1 MGMVLTVRRL
11 GDADLSRLR
20 EQPALVTEYLGEDP
34 PDGFGPFADVDVDKA
49 WHAIH
54 YLLTGTAWEGE
65 PPLNFVVTGG
75 TEVGD
80 DLGYGPARAL
90 TSAEVRLVAAALQP
104 LTPEVF
110 LRRFNPVALTAAE
123 IYPEIWDRPPE
134 EDDTRGYVAEYYD
147 RLRSFVIDVASEG
160 EAMLISLA

>member
-1 MGMVLTVRRL
+1 MGMVLMVRRL
-11 GDADLSRLR
+11 GDADLLRLR
-20 EQPALVTEYLGEDP
+20 EQPELVAEYLGEDP

-54 YLLTGTAWEGE
+54 FLLTGTAWGGE
-65 PPLNFVVTGG
+65 PPLNFLVTGG

-80 DLGYGPARAL
+80 DLGYGPARGL

-104 LTPEVF
+104 LTPDV
-110 LRRFNPVALTAAE
+110 LLQRFNPVALGAAE

-134 EDDTRGYVAEYYD
+134 EDDTRGYVAECYD
-147 RLRSFVIDVASEG
+147 QLRSFVVDAAADG
-160 EAMLISLA
+160 EALLISLT